1 MLRLIS
7 QRQSVQ
13 LSKAASALKMKTW
26 NGQKQGKSALFW
38 EQCNSE
44 KMVKRCPE
52 RSFIL
57 VQQEQTVQRELAF
70 HRMLGIRRISWMK
83 LTANNRS
90 TVCILELNMQRIPGQ
105 NRGQEY
111 FSSAPFLPHTLLS
124 ASCWF
129 AGLQSCRFSSCL
141 PCDPLCSH
149 HLEMRPTITKLH
161 THMQLV
167 FVCFPKWEVWRK
179 KKK

>member
-1 MLRLIS
+1 MSTKKLILMLRLIS

-26 NGQKQGKSALFW
+26 NGQKHGKTALCW

-70 HRMLGIRRISWMK
+70 RGMLGIRIS
-83 LTANNRS
+83 
-90 TVCILELNMQRIPGQ
+90 
-105 NRGQEY
+105 
-111 FSSAPFLPHTLLS
+111 
-124 ASCWF
+124 
-129 AGLQSCRFSSCL
+129 
-141 PCDPLCSH
+141 
-149 HLEMRPTITKLH
+149 
-161 THMQLV
+161 
-167 FVCFPKWEVWRK
+167 
-179 KKK
+179 